1 VGSLDLFRLD
11 GKAALVT
18 GAGSGLGRAF
28 CLALAE
34 AGASVA
40 CVDLQPDAAE
50 ETADRLRAL
59 GREAL
64 AVEADVTRED
74 DSARMVREAVAAFGQ
89 LDVAFANAGVTDR
102 VAPLVESTL
111 ADWERV
117 VSVNLTGVYL
127 TAREAARVMIPRR
140 RGKIVS
146 TASIY
151 GFVANFTPGRGRAYA
166 ATKAGVVNLTRS
178 LAIELAQHNVQANA
192 IAPTFARTNIGGGA
206 LLGETDSSREY
217 LRGVVQHTPIGR
229 LAEPDE
235 LKGIAVFLA
244 SSASDLMTGHTVV
257 LDGGYLAW

>member
-1 VGSLDLFRLD
+1 MGTLDLFRLD
-11 GKAALVT
+11 DRVALVT
-18 GAGSGLGRAF
+18 GAGSGLGRAY

-40 CVDLQPDAAE
+40 CVDLQAEAAE
-50 ETADRLRAL
+50 ETAGLVQGIRGRAV
-59 GREAL
+59 
-64 AVEADVTRED
+64 AVQADVAQED
-74 DSARMVREAVAAFGQ
+74 DCARMVRETVAAYGQ

-102 VAPLVESTL
+102 VAPLLESSL
-111 ADWERV
+111 ADWDRV

-127 TAREAARVMIPRR
+127 TAREAARAMVPRR

-178 LAIELAQHNVQANA
+178 LAIELAQHNIQVNA

-206 LLGETDSSREY
+206 LLGQTDASQEY
-217 LRGVVQHTPIGR
+217 LRGVVEHTPIHR
-229 LAEPDE
+229 LAEPEE